1 MTLIRRRIQNIK
13 NILSME
19 QTEILQTALFAMIPV
34 ILTKITGQV
43 FNLLAA
49 SSFGTKSVEYNQF
62 LLASS
67 IPDLISN
74 VLIIGS
80 VGAVVIPTLVSAKK
94 KEGEEAFL
102 RVYNVILNW
111 SLLIFG
117 ILSLAIFLTA
127 HVFMPWYLGTFAGEN
142 FPTPDQMST
151 IIDYLRV
158 LMLPQII
165 LAMSVFMS
173 SGINIYNR
181 YLVPQLSPLFF
192 NLGRIFGLVVL
203 IPVLGGEPSPWAV
216 ILGVYIGSILH
227 LLVQIPLARYLG
239 LKYMLVFWYR
249 GPYVK
254 ELLRISIPR
263 MFAVASEHV
272 ALTINDAI
280 AFGVKAVTTLNFANS
295 LSLVVPQLFAFT
307 FAYASF
313 PKLSEHY
320 EDKDYKG
327 IVYIVNK
334 TFNEMIFLALPF
346 IVTLLIMRV
355 PVVRLTFGLKTDT
368 ALDLDGTYQIAWV
381 LLWFAVGHVFV
392 IGKWYMYRLYYA
404 TKETLIP
411 FVVSLFSLILN
422 VVLALVFT
430 NLFSHNAEYAIT
442 ATNVTLENLS
452 TRGTG
457 MAAVGGISLGMS
469 VAYTLEFFALIL
481 IFNYKKFSLELGKLF
496 KSLVP
501 KFIAGGAMFV
511 TMYLMFKTWNVLTYA
526 IPTSTGNFYRGST
539 TINLFLLS
547 FITISTSFMVYYLV
561 SHLLKLEELRILRR
575 YLNPIFRLGGLRL

>member
-1 MTLIRRRIQNIK
+1 
-13 NILSME
+13 ME
-19 QTEILQTALFAMIPV
+19 QTEILQTALFAMLPV
-34 ILTKITGQV
+34 LLTKITGQV

-62 LLASS
+62 ILASS

-74 VLIIGS
+74 VLILGS
-80 VGAVVIPTLVSAKK
+80 VGAVVIPTLISARK

-102 RVYNVILNW
+102 RLYNAILNW

-117 ILSLAIFLTA
+117 ILSIVIFFFADRFFPL
-127 HVFMPWYLGTFAGEN
+127 YLGAFAGEN
-142 FPTPDQMST
+142 YPTPDQMSN
-151 IIDYLRV
+151 IVDYLRV
-158 LMLPQII
+158 LLLPQII
-165 LAMSVFMS
+165 LAISVFIS
-173 SGINIYNR
+173 NGINIYNR

-192 NLGRIFGLVVL
+192 NLGRIFGLIVL
-203 IPVLGGEPSPWAV
+203 IPLMGGNPSPWAV
-216 ILGVYIGSILH
+216 VIGVYIGSVLH

-239 LKYMLVFWYR
+239 LRYMMIFSFK
-249 GPYVK
+249 GPYLG

-263 MFAVASEHV
+263 MFAVASEHI

-280 AFGVKAVTTLNFANS
+280 AFGVKAATSLNFANS

-346 IVTLLIMRV
+346 IITLIIMRV

-381 LLWFAVGHVFV
+381 LLWFAVGHIFV

-404 TKETLIP
+404 SKETLMP
-411 FVVSLFSLILN
+411 FLISLGSLILN
-422 VVLALVFT
+422 IVLAIAFT

-442 ATNVTLENLS
+442 ATHVTMENLT
-452 TRGTG
+452 TRGEG

-469 VAYTLEFFALIL
+469 VAYTIEFVALIL
-481 IFNYKKFSLELGKLF
+481 VFNYTKFKLELGKLF
-496 KSLVP
+496 KSLIP
-501 KFIAGGAMFV
+501 KFIAGLAMFV
-511 TMYLMFKTWNVLTYA
+511 TMYLMYKTWNVLYYTV
-526 IPTSTGNFYRGST
+526 PTSTGNAYRGST
-539 TINLFLLS
+539 TINLFILTM
-547 FITISTSFMVYYLV
+547 ITVATSSMVYYLV
-561 SHLLKLEELRILRR
+561 SHLLKMEELKILRR

>member
-1 MTLIRRRIQNIK
+1 
-13 NILSME
+13 ME
-19 QTEILQTALFAMIPV
+19 QTEILQTALFAMLPV
-34 ILTKITGQV
+34 LLTKITGQI

-62 LLASS
+62 ILASS

-74 VLIIGS
+74 VLILGS
-80 VGAVVIPTLVSAKK
+80 VGAVVIPTLISARK

-102 RVYNVILNW
+102 RLYNAILNW

-117 ILSLAIFLTA
+117 VLSIIIFFFGDKFFPL
-127 HVFMPWYLGTFAGEN
+127 YLSAFAGEN
-142 FPTPDQMST
+142 YPTPEEMLT
-151 IIDYLRV
+151 IVDYLRV
-158 LMLPQII
+158 LLLPQII
-165 LAMSVFMS
+165 LAISVFVS
-173 SGINIYNR
+173 NGINIYNR

-192 NLGRIFGLVVL
+192 NFGRIFGLLFL
-203 IPVLGGEPSPWAV
+203 IPVMGGQPSPWAIV
-216 ILGVYIGSILH
+216 IGVYIGAILH
-227 LLVQIPLARYLG
+227 LLVQVPLARYLG
-239 LKYMLVFWYR
+239 LRYMMVFSFK
-249 GPYVK
+249 GPYLG

-263 MFAVASEHV
+263 MFAVASEHI

-280 AFGVKAVTTLNFANS
+280 AFGVKAATSLNFANS
-295 LSLVVPQLFAFT
+295 LSLVVPQMFAFT

-404 TKETLIP
+404 TKETLTP
-411 FVVSLFSLILN
+411 FLISLGSLVLN
-422 VVLALVFT
+422 IVLAIVFT
-430 NLFSHNAEYAIT
+430 NLFSHNKEYAIS
-442 ATNVTLENLS
+442 ATNITMENLT
-452 TRGTG
+452 TRGDG
-457 MAAVGGISLGMS
+457 VAAVGGIALGMS
-469 VAYTLEFFALIL
+469 VAYTIEFFALI
-481 IFNYKKFSLELGKLF
+481 IVFNFTKFRLELGKLML
-496 KSLVP
+496 SLIP
-501 KFIAGGAMFV
+501 KFIAAGAMFV
-511 TMYLMFKTWNVLTYA
+511 TMYLMYKTWNVLYYA
-526 IPTSTGNFYRGST
+526 VPTSTANAYRGST
-539 TINLFLLS
+539 TINLFILTL
-547 FITISTSFMVYYLV
+547 ITVVTSFMVYYLV
-561 SHLLKLEELRILRR
+561 SHLLKMEELKILRR